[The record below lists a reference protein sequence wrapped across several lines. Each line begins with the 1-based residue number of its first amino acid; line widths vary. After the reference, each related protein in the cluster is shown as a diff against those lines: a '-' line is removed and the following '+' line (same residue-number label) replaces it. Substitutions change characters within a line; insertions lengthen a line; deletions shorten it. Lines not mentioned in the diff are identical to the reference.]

1 MHAAILVVEV
11 EVLAEDEGI
20 LEELVE
26 QLHPQDK
33 EMYDEWEVVL
43 EGLVQGDELE
53 GLVVVLLGLV
63 DLEHYQIFQVLLFIM
78 QEDDEV
84 GLVLEELVVEGLA
97 LVIVLEIHI
106 AMVLQI
112 PEVGEVDLLILPL
125 WFEVMV
131 ALV

>member
-53 GLVVVLLGLV
+53 ELVVVLLGLV

-84 GLVLEELVVEGLA
+84 GLVLEELVVEGLV
-97 LVIVLEIHI
+97 LVIVLEMHI

-112 PEVGEVDLLILPL
+112 PEVGEVDLLMLPL